1 MSKYL
6 ELINI
11 ISTKYTYFS
20 STNVS
25 VINTYSIY
33 KIQFQ
38 LKDKE
43 LGFYYEWNLLFIM
56 NIDQLL
62 SSIILS
68 SVMLININWRDIK
81 RKNVVH
87 IVDMS
92 SLRAPWQNGPY
103 KNQHTEHHKKTQ
115 RTPKRTRH
123 LEKTHIVLC
132 FSDNIKRSYPFNILF
147 QAYNRV

>member
-11 ISTKYTYFS
+11 ISTKYIYFS
-20 STNVS
+20 STNVN

-87 IVDMS
+87 IVDM
-92 SLRAPWQNGPY
+92 
-103 KNQHTEHHKKTQ
+103 
-115 RTPKRTRH
+115 
-123 LEKTHIVLC
+123 
-132 FSDNIKRSYPFNILF
+132 
-147 QAYNRV
+147 